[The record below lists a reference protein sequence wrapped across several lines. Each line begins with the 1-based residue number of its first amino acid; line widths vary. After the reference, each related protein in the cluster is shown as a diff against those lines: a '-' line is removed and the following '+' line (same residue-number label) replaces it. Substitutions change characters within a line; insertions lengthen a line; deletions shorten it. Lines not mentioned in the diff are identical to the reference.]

1 MLGQYQEAALE
12 AAQVGE
18 ELVEHLDLV
27 GLAVEELQ
35 EQGLRAGG
43 ALEAAEAQLVHE
55 RLQRAQVAQQVLNPE
70 RRAFAHSGQ
79 LRALHV
85 RVPAPAQCTAELQSS
100 VQLLIHHVPELVLGH
115 LTVLDSFC
123 LYSLMI
129 ELSLMNSQ

>member
-1 MLGQYQEAALE
+1 MLGASGTCAAHQEAALE

-35 EQGLRAGG
+35 EGGLRAGG

-70 RRAFAHSGQ
+70 RRALAHSGQ

-85 RVPAPAQCTAELQSS
+85 RVPAPAQSTAELQSS
-100 VQLLIHHVPELVLGH
+100 VQLLIYQVR
-115 LTVLDSFC
+115 LTVLDSIFLNSSC

-129 ELSLMNSQ
+129 E